1 MKNATRGLRIEE
13 AIYAVHILWRTPGE
27 IWEQTEIIVR
37 GRATMSRAMTAV
49 EQWCWSQGKQ
59 CRVRSATRLL
69 PKDIGQRV
77 VRKGIP

>member
-13 AIYAVHILWRTPGE
+13 AIYAVRIAWRTPGE

-49 EQWCWSQGKQ
+49 EQW
-59 CRVRSATRLL
+59 
-69 PKDIGQRV
+69 
-77 VRKGIP
+77 